1 MKPRVD
7 LDDLARRLESAVAD
21 WSKVAEVGPF
31 MWHDRTADDQRRVT
45 LERASVAIPEAL
57 SFRSLTRF
65 PGQVLLV
72 DHAARSAAV

>member
-7 LDDLARRLESAVAD
+7 LDDLARQLESAVAD

-45 LERASVAIPEAL
+45 LERRDTRGAELHASQTDGL
-57 SFRSLTRF
+57 R
-65 PGQVLLV
+65 
-72 DHAARSAAV
+72 H